1 MNPSIP
7 VEDVMNALESMAE
20 MRRRLDP
27 VADSVLLT
35 RAGVAEARLRGR
47 LMAALPERIDLRDAA

>member
-1 MNPSIP
+1 MKPSIP
-7 VEDVMNALESMAE
+7 VEDVLNALETMAD

-35 RAGVAEARLRGR
+35 RAGIAEARLRGK
-47 LMAALPERIDLRDAA
+47 LLAALPDRVDLRDAA